1 MERTSQREGEV
12 VMSRVLRGSKRKR
25 PTLDYALWE
34 EVGSKASLVNK
45 EQGKFLADR
54 DRGASSRSNYFT
66 KEGRNRAANDPTKV
80 YDFVSLS
87 KSFDPWFDELRLN
100 RTNLLAD
107 IEDKIV
113 GMRGSQ
119 VYFHGVG
126 EDWLELDWN
135 TLARVI
141 GAATAN
147 IGNSEGWW
155 SIKGSDAHKSLQF
168 WGELDRNIPRVSDGM
183 GIPESKWENIAV
195 YFREHN
201 FDPNSEILRAFSHRP
216 SAPFWK
222 VGEDDGVRYYPNP
235 LALLHRKRLK
245 VLYKSQA
252 EWNEDVVEE
261 ISKFHGKLTMKL
273 INRAMV
279 SLSRGDIV
287 DFALRIHGVCAF
299 HVMRTV
305 VTQQKIG
312 LHLISNLAIRKQ
324 TRGVGAQNVPDIA
337 YHLATAFHLAKVMHI
352 LQRSKLIDWY
362 TVEKEVVD
370 AATDLLA

>member
-1 MERTSQREGEV
+1 MG
-12 VMSRVLRGSKRKR
+12 RVLRGAKRKR
-25 PTLDYALWE
+25 PTLDYALWQ
-34 EVGSKASLVNK
+34 EVESTASLVNK
-45 EQGKFLADR
+45 EQGKYLADR
-54 DRGASSRSNYFT
+54 DRGTSSSSDYFT
-66 KEGRNRAANDPTKV
+66 KEGRNRSANDPVKV
-80 YDFVSLS
+80 YDYISLS

-100 RTNLLAD
+100 ATNLLAG
-107 IEDKIV
+107 IEDEIT
-113 GMRGSQ
+113 GMRGAQ

-141 GAATAN
+141 GAASAN

-155 SIKGSDAHKSLQF
+155 RVRGSDAHKSLQF
-168 WGELDRNIPRVSDGM
+168 WGQLDRDIPRVTDGI
-183 GIPESKWENIAV
+183 GIPESKWEEIAV
-195 YFREHN
+195 FFRERN

-222 VGEDDGVRYYPNP
+222 VGDDAGVRYYPNP
-235 LALLHRKRLK
+235 LALLHRKRLQE
-245 VLYKSQA
+245 LFGSEA
-252 EWNEDVVEE
+252 EWEGETVEE
-261 ISKFHGKLTMKL
+261 VSKFHGKLTMKL

-279 SLSRGDIV
+279 SLSRGDVV
-287 DFALRIHGVCAF
+287 DFAIRIHGVCAF

-337 YHLATAFHLAKVMHI
+337 YHLDTAFHLAKILHI

-362 TVEKEVVD
+362 TVEKEAVD
-370 AATDLLA
+370 EALDSLF

>member
-1 MERTSQREGEV
+1 MERTSESEGEV
-12 VMSRVLRGSKRKR
+12 EMSRVLRGPKRKR

-54 DRGASSRSNYFT
+54 DRGTSSRSDYFT
-66 KEGRNRAANDPTKV
+66 KEGRDRAANDSTKV

-100 RTNLLAD
+100 QTNLLAG
-107 IEDKIV
+107 IEDEIV
-113 GMRGSQ
+113 GMRGAQ

-126 EDWLELDWN
+126 EDWLEIDWT

-147 IGNSEGWW
+147 IGSSEGWW
-155 SIKGSDAHKSLQF
+155 RVKGRDAHRSLQF
-168 WGELDRNIPRVSDGM
+168 WGRLDRDIPKVSDGF
-183 GIPESKWENIAV
+183 GIPESKWEEISSF
-195 YFREHN
+195 FRDRN

-222 VGEDDGVRYYPNP
+222 VGDDTGVRYYPNP
-235 LALLHRKRLK
+235 LALKHYQRLQR
-245 VLYKSQA
+245 LNKSQA
-252 EWNEDVVEE
+252 EWNEDEVEE

-273 INRAMV
+273 INRAMA
-279 SLSRGDIV
+279 SLSRGEIA
-287 DFALRIHGVCAF
+287 DFAIRIHGVCAF

-337 YHLATAFHLAKVMHI
+337 YHLATAFHLAKILHI

-370 AATDLLA
+370 VARDSLV